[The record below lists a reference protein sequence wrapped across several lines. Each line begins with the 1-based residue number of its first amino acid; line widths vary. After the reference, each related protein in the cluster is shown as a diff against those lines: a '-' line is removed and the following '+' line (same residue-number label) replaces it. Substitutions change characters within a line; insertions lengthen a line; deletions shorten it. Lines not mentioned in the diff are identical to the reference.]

1 MDYVEA
7 IEKAKILEITI
18 GMMVLF
24 PGMEEQSNKATKSIR
39 KTKVYLEKEDWIAA
53 VTSLGEVNGLVRN
66 YRERLPKIKIRDDY
80 TLKSLEKNIASIES
94 FLARQI
100 REEEGSSSCQGKPK
114 ITRRSGGDSS
124 IRLQKFLRR
133 KS

>member
-39 KTKVYLEKEDWIAA
+39 KTKVYLE
-53 VTSLGEVNGLVRN
+53 SL
-66 YRERLPKIKIRDDY
+66 
-80 TLKSLEKNIASIES
+80 
-94 FLARQI
+94 F
-100 REEEGSSSCQGKPK
+100 
-114 ITRRSGGDSS
+114 RRS
-124 IRLQKFLRR
+124 K
-133 KS
+133 

>member
-7 IEKAKILEITI
+7 IEKARILEITI

-53 VTSLGEVNGLVRN
+53 VSSLGEVNDLVRN

-80 TLKSLEKNIASIES
+80 TLKSLEKNIALIES

-100 REEEGSSSCQGKPK
+100 REEGSSSCQDKPK
-114 ITRRSGGDSS
+114 VTIRSGRNSS

-133 KS
+133 RS